1 MAYRFPIITFDSS
14 ATPLRSCRPCYNSK
28 TRCNREVP
36 HCQTCLKR
44 GKSSLCVYETR
55 TPDQKRALPEPQPK
69 RQKQEQEGEYDDNH
83 IPWKTF
89 ETQSEQYLHH
99 ETSTTEEMQHTIEPT
114 NEEHIKHMTQMHSEQ
129 GNLAPHEASLKS
141 IAAANAEK
149 ASISQPKYVENTF
162 EWPRSTSVPQPT
174 ELYAQMIPPVIDPN
188 LRGKLDYDANCQQ
201 DLFASAAKF
210 WPKYI

>member
-1 MAYRFPIITFDSS
+1 M
-14 ATPLRSCRPCYNSK
+14 
-28 TRCNREVP
+28 
-36 HCQTCLKR
+36 
-44 GKSSLCVYETR
+44 
-55 TPDQKRALPEPQPK
+55 PDQKRALPEPQPK

-99 ETSTTEEMQHTIEPT
+99 ETSTTEEMQHAIEPA
-114 NEEHIKHMTQMHSEQ
+114 NEEHIKHMTQMHSEK
-129 GNLAPHEASLKS
+129 GNLAPHETPPKS

-162 EWPRSTSVPQPT
+162 ERPRSTSVPQPT

-188 LRGKLDYDANCQQ
+188 LRGNLDYDANCQQ
-201 DLFASAAKF
+201 DLFASTAEF
-210 WPKYI
+210 